1 MRASGRRI
9 SIFDSATG
17 RFWQFAIL
25 TAAGTVAASSQA
37 DAALFYWN
45 RDSGYYGD
53 VEPMPPQQPRP
64 KPKRNTAKKNP
75 AVEKEA
81 GRKPQGPLIISV
93 SIDQQRVSIYDAN
106 GLYAESPVSTGMK
119 GHSTPMGVFSVI
131 QKQKYHQSN
140 IYSGAPMP
148 YMQRI
153 TWSGIAMHAGVL
165 PGYPASHGCIRMP
178 MSFAVKMYNWTRMGA
193 RVFVTPGTISPESFS
208 HPLLVTQ
215 KVAPQQPVADDVLK
229 MDAPL
234 GVKSDKGADKQSGLD
249 LRTSV
254 GHAAAASLRDN
265 THTADASSAM
275 PAASASATM
284 SDASTARDA
293 IAEKI
298 AADKSETS
306 ATETAAADKPA
317 ETNSAADDSSAATDD
332 KTVGE
337 VTGSTDTPK
346 SEVSASDPVKV
357 EAKADEPKAD
367 ATTSGV
373 AEAPKTEPSK
383 TDAANTDPAKSGA
396 VKTDAAKDAA
406 SKDAAKAADADKPA
420 EAATA
425 TDAPDAKKDPAR
437 LPGVA
442 KIDVSKRAG
451 QISVFISR
459 KDSKLYVRQN
469 FAPLFEVPVTIA
481 ASDRPLGTH
490 VFTAETD
497 KTDANLLRWSVVTLP
512 TRSAARIDVEERASH
527 RRKVAAAAPVE
538 AKPQPATNTPAEAL
552 DRISIPADTMA
563 QINEALGTGGSIIVS
578 DLGVNQGET
587 GEGTDFILPL
597 R

>member
-1 MRASGRRI
+1 MRAGGRRI
-9 SIFDSATG
+9 SVFDFANE
-17 RFWQFAIL
+17 RFWQLAIL
-25 TAAGTVAASSQA
+25 TTAGTVAASTQA
-37 DAALFYWN
+37 DAALYYWN
-45 RDSGYYGD
+45 RDSAFYGD
-53 VEPMPPQQPRP
+53 YEPMPQPHRQ

-75 AVEKEA
+75 AIEKEA
-81 GRKPQGPLIISV
+81 GSKPQGPLIISV
-93 SIDQQRVSIYDAN
+93 SIDQQRVSLYDAN

-215 KVAPQQPVADDVLK
+215 KVAPQQPVADDILK

-234 GVKSDKGADKQSGLD
+234 GVKSDKGADKQSSLD
-249 LRTSV
+249 LRSSV
-254 GHAAAASLRDN
+254 GHAAASLRDN

-275 PAASASATM
+275 PAASASVTM
-284 SDASTARDA
+284 SDASSSTARDA

-298 AADKSETS
+298 AADKSETVKP
-306 ATETAAADKPA
+306 ETAAADKPA
-317 ETNSAADDSSAATDD
+317 ETNSAGHDSNATTDD

-337 VTGSTDTPK
+337 TTASTDTPK
-346 SEVSASDPVKV
+346 SEVSASDPVKA

-367 ATTSGV
+367 AAKPGV
-373 AEAPKTEPSK
+373 AEAPKIDAPK
-383 TDAANTDPAKSGA
+383 TDAPKAD
-396 VKTDAAKDAA
+396 A
-406 SKDAAKAADADKPA
+406 SKAADKPA

-425 TDAPDAKKDPAR
+425 ADGPDAKKDPAR
-437 LPGVA
+437 LPGTA
-442 KIDVSKRAG
+442 RIDVPKRAG
-451 QISVFISR
+451 QIAVFISR

-490 VFTAETD
+490 VFTAQAD
-497 KTDANLLRWSVVTLP
+497 KTDTNLLRWSVVTLP
-512 TRSAARIDVEERASH
+512 TRNVARIDVEERTSH
-527 RRKVAAAAPVE
+527 RRKVAAAAVAE
-538 AKPQPATNTPAEAL
+538 AKPQPVTNSPAEAL
-552 DRISIPADTMA
+552 DRISIPADVMA
-563 QINEALGTGGSIIVS
+563 RISEALGTGGSIIVS

>member
-1 MRASGRRI
+1 M
-9 SIFDSATG
+9 
-17 RFWQFAIL
+17 
-25 TAAGTVAASSQA
+25 AASSQA

-53 VEPMPPQQPRP
+53 IEPMPPQQARP
-64 KPKRNTAKKNP
+64 KPKRSTAKKNP
-75 AVEKEA
+75 AIEKEA

-193 RVFVTPGTISPESFS
+193 RVFVTPGTISPENFS

-234 GVKSDKGADKQSGLD
+234 GVKSDKGADKQSSLD

-265 THTADASSAM
+265 THTADASGAM
-275 PAASASATM
+275 SAASASATM
-284 SDASTARDA
+284 SDASSTTRDG

-298 AADKSETS
+298 AADKSEVS
-306 ATETAAADKPA
+306 AAEPAAA
-317 ETNSAADDSSAATDD
+317 DD

-346 SEVSASDPVKV
+346 SEVSASDPVKA

-367 ATTSGV
+367 AAKPGV
-373 AEAPKTEPSK
+373 AEVPKTEPSK
-383 TDAANTDPAKSGA
+383 TDTS
-396 VKTDAAKDAA
+396 KTDAA
-406 SKDAAKAADADKPA
+406 SKDAAKAADAVKPA

-425 TDAPDAKKDPAR
+425 TDANQDAAKDPAR

-442 KIDVSKRAG
+442 KIEIPKRGG

-490 VFTAETD
+490 VFTAEAD

-512 TRSAARIDVEERASH
+512 TRNAARIDVEERASH

-552 DRISIPADTMA
+552 DRISIPADATA
-563 QINEALGTGGSIIVS
+563 RINEALGTGGSIIVS

>member
-1 MRASGRRI
+1 MRAGGRRI
-9 SIFDSATG
+9 SIFDFANE
-17 RFWQFAIL
+17 RFWQLAIL
-25 TAAGTVAASSQA
+25 TTAGTVAASTQA
-37 DAALFYWN
+37 DAALYYWN
-45 RDSGYYGD
+45 RNSAFYGEY
-53 VEPMPPQQPRP
+53 EPMPLPQPHRQ
-64 KPKRNTAKKNP
+64 KPKRSTAKKNP
-75 AVEKEA
+75 AIEKEA
-81 GRKPQGPLIISV
+81 GSKPQGPLIISV
-93 SIDQQRVSIYDAN
+93 SIDQQRVSLYDAN

-215 KVAPQQPVADDVLK
+215 KVAPQQPVADDILK

-234 GVKSDKGADKQSGLD
+234 GVKSDKGADKQSSLD
-249 LRTSV
+249 LRSSV
-254 GHAAAASLRDN
+254 GHAAASLRDN

-275 PAASASATM
+275 PAASASVTM
-284 SDASTARDA
+284 SDATSSTARDA

-298 AADKSETS
+298 AANKSETVKP
-306 ATETAAADKPA
+306 ETAAADKPA
-317 ETNSAADDSSAATDD
+317 ETNSAGHDSNPTTDD
-332 KTVGE
+332 NTVGE
-337 VTGSTDTPK
+337 TTAGTDTPK
-346 SEVSASDPVKV
+346 SEVSASDPVKA

-367 ATTSGV
+367 AAMPGA
-373 AEAPKTEPSK
+373 AEAPKIDAPK
-383 TDAANTDPAKSGA
+383 TDAP
-396 VKTDAAKDAA
+396 
-406 SKDAAKAADADKPA
+406 KAADKPA

-425 TDAPDAKKDPAR
+425 ADAPDAKKDPAR
-437 LPGVA
+437 LPGTA
-442 KIDVSKRAG
+442 RIDVPKRGG
-451 QISVFISR
+451 QIAVFISR

-490 VFTAETD
+490 VFTAQAD
-497 KTDANLLRWSVVTLP
+497 KTDPNLLRWSVVTLP
-512 TRSAARIDVEERASH
+512 TRNVARIDVEERASH
-527 RRKVAAAAPVE
+527 RRKIAAAAVAE
-538 AKPQPATNTPAEAL
+538 AKPQPVTNTPAEAL
-552 DRISIPADTMA
+552 DRISIPADVMA
-563 QINEALGTGGSIIVS
+563 RISEALGTGGSIIVS

>member
-1 MRASGRRI
+1 MRAGGRRI
-9 SIFDSATG
+9 SVFDFANE
-17 RFWQFAIL
+17 RFWQLAIL
-25 TAAGTVAASSQA
+25 TTAGTVAASTQA
-37 DAALFYWN
+37 DAALYYWN
-45 RDSGYYGD
+45 RDSAFYGD
-53 VEPMPPQQPRP
+53 YEPMPQPHRQ

-75 AVEKEA
+75 AIEKEA
-81 GRKPQGPLIISV
+81 GSKPQGPLIISV
-93 SIDQQRVSIYDAN
+93 SIDQQRVSLYDAN

-215 KVAPQQPVADDVLK
+215 KVAPQQPVADDILK

-234 GVKSDKGADKQSGLD
+234 GVKSDKGADKQSSLD
-249 LRTSV
+249 LRSSV
-254 GHAAAASLRDN
+254 GHAAASLRDN

-275 PAASASATM
+275 PAASASVTM
-284 SDASTARDA
+284 SDASSSTARDA

-298 AADKSETS
+298 AADKSETVKP
-306 ATETAAADKPA
+306 ETAAADKPA
-317 ETNSAADDSSAATDD
+317 ETNSAGHDGNPTTDD
-332 KTVGE
+332 NTVGE
-337 VTGSTDTPK
+337 TTASTDTPK
-346 SEVSASDPVKV
+346 SEVSASDPAKA

-367 ATTSGV
+367 AAKPGV
-373 AEAPKTEPSK
+373 AEAPKIDAPK
-383 TDAANTDPAKSGA
+383 TDAPKAD
-396 VKTDAAKDAA
+396 A
-406 SKDAAKAADADKPA
+406 SKAADKPA

-425 TDAPDAKKDPAR
+425 ADGPDAKKDPAR
-437 LPGVA
+437 LPGTA
-442 KIDVSKRAG
+442 RIDVPKRAG
-451 QISVFISR
+451 QIAVFISR

-490 VFTAETD
+490 VFTAQAD
-497 KTDANLLRWSVVTLP
+497 KTDTNLLRWSVVTLP
-512 TRSAARIDVEERASH
+512 TRNVARIDVEERTSH
-527 RRKVAAAAPVE
+527 RRKVAAAAVAE
-538 AKPQPATNTPAEAL
+538 AKPQPVTNSPAEAL
-552 DRISIPADTMA
+552 DRISIPADVMA
-563 QINEALGTGGSIIVS
+563 RISEALGTGGSIIVS

>member
-9 SIFDSATG
+9 SIFDSANG

-45 RDSGYYGD
+45 RDSAYYGD
-53 VEPMPPQQPRP
+53 VEPMPQPVRP
-64 KPKRNTAKKNP
+64 KPKRNLAKKAP
-75 AVEKEA
+75 AIEKEA
-81 GRKPQGPLIISV
+81 GSKPQGPLIISV
-93 SIDQQRVSIYDAN
+93 SIDQQRVRIYDAN

-193 RVFVTPGTISPESFS
+193 RVFVTPGAISPENFS

-215 KVAPQQPVADDVLK
+215 KVAPQQPVADEILK

-234 GVKSDKGADKQSGLD
+234 GVKSDKGADKPQTELD
-249 LRTSV
+249 LRSSV

-265 THTADASSAM
+265 THTADASG
-275 PAASASATM
+275 ASASVTM
-284 SDASTARDA
+284 SDASSAASDP
-293 IAEKI
+293 IADKR
-298 AADKSETS
+298 AADPSQPTKPGI
-306 ATETAAADKPA
+306 AAADQPA
-317 ETNSAADDSSAATDD
+317 ETNSAGNGSVATDD
-332 KTVGE
+332 KSASET
-337 VTGSTDTPK
+337 TGSTDTPK
-346 SEVSASDPVKV
+346 SEVSANDPVKA

-367 ATTSGV
+367 AAKPEV
-373 AEAPKTEPSK
+373 AEAPKVDAPK
-383 TDAANTDPAKSGA
+383 ADAA
-396 VKTDAAKDAA
+396 
-406 SKDAAKAADADKPA
+406 KDAAKAADGVKTIDKPA

-425 TDAPDAKKDPAR
+425 ADAPDANKDLAKDPAR
-437 LPGVA
+437 LPGIA

-451 QISVFISR
+451 QIAVFISR

-481 ASDRPLGTH
+481 AGDRPLGTH
-490 VFTAETD
+490 VFTAEAD
-497 KTDANLLRWSVVTLP
+497 KSDANLLRWSVVTLP
-512 TRSAARIDVEERASH
+512 TRNAARIDVEDRTSH

-538 AKPQPATNTPAEAL
+538 VKPQPATNSPAEAL
-552 DRISIPADTMA
+552 DRISIPADVMA
-563 QINEALGTGGSIIVS
+563 RINEALGTGGSIIVS

>member
-1 MRASGRRI
+1 MRAGGRRI
-9 SIFDSATG
+9 SIFDVANE
-17 RFWQFAIL
+17 RFWQLAIL
-25 TAAGTVAASSQA
+25 TTAGTVAASTQA
-37 DAALFYWN
+37 DAALYYWN
-45 RDSGYYGD
+45 RDSAFYGD
-53 VEPMPPQQPRP
+53 YEPMPLPQPHRQ
-64 KPKRNTAKKNP
+64 KPKRNAAKKNP
-75 AVEKEA
+75 AIEKEA
-81 GRKPQGPLIISV
+81 GSKPQGPLIISV
-93 SIDQQRVSIYDAN
+93 SIDQQRVSLYDAN

-215 KVAPQQPVADDVLK
+215 KVAPQQPIADDILK

-234 GVKSDKGADKQSGLD
+234 GVKSDKGADKPQTGLD

-254 GHAAAASLRDN
+254 GHAAASLRDN

-275 PAASASATM
+275 PAASASVTM
-284 SDASTARDA
+284 SDAPSSTARDA

-298 AADKSETS
+298 AADKSETMK
-306 ATETAAADKPA
+306 AETAAADKPA
-317 ETNSAADDSSAATDD
+317 EANSAVRDSNRTTDD
-332 KTVGE
+332 RTVGE
-337 VTGSTDTPK
+337 TTASTDTPK
-346 SEVSASDPVKV
+346 SEVSASDPVKA
-357 EAKADEPKAD
+357 EAKADEPKVEA
-367 ATTSGV
+367 AKPGV
-373 AEAPKTEPSK
+373 AEAPKTDASK
-383 TDAANTDPAKSGA
+383 TDATK
-396 VKTDAAKDAA
+396 
-406 SKDAAKAADADKPA
+406 ADASKPA

-425 TDAPDAKKDPAR
+425 ADAPDAKKDPAR
-437 LPGVA
+437 LPGTA
-442 KIDVSKRAG
+442 RIDVPKRAG
-451 QISVFISR
+451 QIAVFISR

-490 VFTAETD
+490 VFTAQAD

-512 TRSAARIDVEERASH
+512 TRNAGRIDVEER
-527 RRKVAAAAPVE
+527 
-538 AKPQPATNTPAEAL
+538 
-552 DRISIPADTMA
+552 
-563 QINEALGTGGSIIVS
+563 
-578 DLGVNQGET
+578 
-587 GEGTDFILPL
+587 
-597 R
+597 

>member
-9 SIFDSATG
+9 SIFDSANA
-17 RFWQFAIL
+17 RFWQFAVL

-53 VEPMPPQQPRP
+53 VEPMPPQPRP
-64 KPKRNTAKKNP
+64 KPKRNTVKKNP
-75 AVEKEA
+75 AIEKEA

-208 HPLLVTQ
+208 HPLLATQ
-215 KVAPQQPVADDVLK
+215 KVAPQQPVADEVLK

-234 GVKSDKGADKQSGLD
+234 GVKSDKGADKQSSLD
-249 LRTSV
+249 LRSSV

-265 THTADASSAM
+265 THTADARSAM

-284 SDASTARDA
+284 SDASSSTARDA

-298 AADKSETS
+298 AADKSETT
-306 ATETAAADKPA
+306 ATKTAAADKPA

-346 SEVSASDPVKV
+346 SEVSASDPVKA

-367 ATTSGV
+367 AAKPGV
-373 AEAPKTEPSK
+373 AEAPKA
-383 TDAANTDPAKSGA
+383 DAS
-396 VKTDAAKDAA
+396 KTDAAKDAA
-406 SKDAAKAADADKPA
+406 NAANAVNTADKPA

-425 TDAPDAKKDPAR
+425 ADTPDAKQDAAKDPAR

-442 KIDVSKRAG
+442 KIDAPKRAG
-451 QISVFISR
+451 QIAVFISR

-490 VFTAETD
+490 VFTAEAD

-512 TRSAARIDVEERASH
+512 TRNAARIDVEERAAH
-527 RRKVAAAAPVE
+527 RRKLAAAAPAE
-538 AKPQPATNTPAEAL
+538 AKPQPATDTPAEAL
-552 DRISIPADTMA
+552 DRILIPADAMA
-563 QINEALGTGGSIIVS
+563 RINEALGTGGSIIVS

>member
-1 MRASGRRI
+1 MRAGGRRI
-9 SIFDSATG
+9 SIFDFANE
-17 RFWQFAIL
+17 RFWQLAIL
-25 TAAGTVAASSQA
+25 TTAGTVAASTQA
-37 DAALFYWN
+37 DAALYYWN
-45 RDSGYYGD
+45 RDSAFYGEY
-53 VEPMPPQQPRP
+53 EPMPLPQPHRQ
-64 KPKRNTAKKNP
+64 KPKRSTAKKNP
-75 AVEKEA
+75 AIEKEA
-81 GRKPQGPLIISV
+81 GSKPQGPLIISV
-93 SIDQQRVSIYDAN
+93 SIDQQRVSLYDAN

-215 KVAPQQPVADDVLK
+215 KVAPQQPVADDILK

-234 GVKSDKGADKQSGLD
+234 GVKSDKGADKQSSLD
-249 LRTSV
+249 LRSSV
-254 GHAAAASLRDN
+254 GHAAASLRDN

-275 PAASASATM
+275 PAASASVTM
-284 SDASTARDA
+284 SDATSSTARDA

-298 AADKSETS
+298 AANKSETVKP
-306 ATETAAADKPA
+306 ETAAADKPA
-317 ETNSAADDSSAATDD
+317 ETNSAGHDSNPTTDD
-332 KTVGE
+332 NTVGE
-337 VTGSTDTPK
+337 TTAGTDTPK
-346 SEVSASDPVKV
+346 SEVSASDPVKA

-367 ATTSGV
+367 AAMPGA
-373 AEAPKTEPSK
+373 AEAPKIDAPK
-383 TDAANTDPAKSGA
+383 TDAP
-396 VKTDAAKDAA
+396 
-406 SKDAAKAADADKPA
+406 KAADKPA

-425 TDAPDAKKDPAR
+425 ADAPDAKKDPAR
-437 LPGVA
+437 LPGTA
-442 KIDVSKRAG
+442 RIDVPKRGG
-451 QISVFISR
+451 QIAVFISR

-490 VFTAETD
+490 VFTAQAD
-497 KTDANLLRWSVVTLP
+497 KTDPNLLRWSVVTLP
-512 TRSAARIDVEERASH
+512 TRNVARIDVEERASH
-527 RRKVAAAAPVE
+527 RRKIAAAAVAE
-538 AKPQPATNTPAEAL
+538 AKPQPVTNTPAEAL
-552 DRISIPADTMA
+552 DRISIPADVMA
-563 QINEALGTGGSIIVS
+563 RISEALGTGGSIIVS

>member
-1 MRASGRRI
+1 MRAGGRRI
-9 SIFDSATG
+9 SVFDFANE
-17 RFWQFAIL
+17 RFWQLAIL
-25 TAAGTVAASSQA
+25 TTAGTVAASTQA
-37 DAALFYWN
+37 DAALYYWN
-45 RDSGYYGD
+45 RDSAFYGD
-53 VEPMPPQQPRP
+53 YEPMPQPHRQ

-75 AVEKEA
+75 AIEKEA
-81 GRKPQGPLIISV
+81 GSKPQGPLIISV
-93 SIDQQRVSIYDAN
+93 SIDQQRVSLYDAN

-215 KVAPQQPVADDVLK
+215 KVAPQQPVADDILK

-234 GVKSDKGADKQSGLD
+234 GVKSDKGADKQSSLD
-249 LRTSV
+249 LRSSV
-254 GHAAAASLRDN
+254 GHAAASLRDN

-275 PAASASATM
+275 PAASASVTM
-284 SDASTARDA
+284 SDASSSTARDA

-298 AADKSETS
+298 AADKSETVKP
-306 ATETAAADKPA
+306 ETAAADKPA
-317 ETNSAADDSSAATDD
+317 ETNSAGHDGNPTTDD
-332 KTVGE
+332 NTVGE
-337 VTGSTDTPK
+337 TTASTDTPK
-346 SEVSASDPVKV
+346 SEVSASDPAKA
-357 EAKADEPKAD
+357 EAKADEPKVD
-367 ATTSGV
+367 AAKPGV
-373 AEAPKTEPSK
+373 AEAPKIDAPK
-383 TDAANTDPAKSGA
+383 TDAPKAD
-396 VKTDAAKDAA
+396 A
-406 SKDAAKAADADKPA
+406 SKAADKPA

-425 TDAPDAKKDPAR
+425 ADGPDAKKDPAR
-437 LPGVA
+437 LPGTA
-442 KIDVSKRAG
+442 RIDVPKRAG
-451 QISVFISR
+451 QIAVFISR

-490 VFTAETD
+490 VFTAQAD
-497 KTDANLLRWSVVTLP
+497 KTDTNLLRWSVVTLP
-512 TRSAARIDVEERASH
+512 TRNVARIDVEERTLH
-527 RRKVAAAAPVE
+527 RRKVAAAAVAE
-538 AKPQPATNTPAEAL
+538 AKPQPVTNSPAEAL
-552 DRISIPADTMA
+552 DRISIPADVMA
-563 QINEALGTGGSIIVS
+563 RISEALGTGGSIIVS

>member
-1 MRASGRRI
+1 MRAGGRRI
-9 SIFDSATG
+9 SVFDFANE
-17 RFWQFAIL
+17 RFWQLAIL
-25 TAAGTVAASSQA
+25 TTAGTVAASTQV
-37 DAALFYWN
+37 DAALYYWN
-45 RDSGYYGD
+45 RDSAFYGD
-53 VEPMPPQQPRP
+53 YEPMPQPHRQ

-75 AVEKEA
+75 AIEKEA
-81 GRKPQGPLIISV
+81 GSKPQGPLIISV
-93 SIDQQRVSIYDAN
+93 SIDQQRVSLYDAN

-215 KVAPQQPVADDVLK
+215 KVAPQQPVADDILK

-234 GVKSDKGADKQSGLD
+234 GVKSDKGADKQSSLD
-249 LRTSV
+249 LRSSV
-254 GHAAAASLRDN
+254 GHAAASLRDN

-275 PAASASATM
+275 PAASASVTM
-284 SDASTARDA
+284 SDASSSTARDA

-298 AADKSETS
+298 AADKSETVKPE
-306 ATETAAADKPA
+306 AAAADKPA
-317 ETNSAADDSSAATDD
+317 ETNSAGHDSNPTTDD
-332 KTVGE
+332 NTVGE
-337 VTGSTDTPK
+337 TTASTDTPK
-346 SEVSASDPVKV
+346 SEVSASDPAKA

-367 ATTSGV
+367 AAKPGV
-373 AEAPKTEPSK
+373 AEAPKIDAPK
-383 TDAANTDPAKSGA
+383 TDAPKAD
-396 VKTDAAKDAA
+396 A
-406 SKDAAKAADADKPA
+406 SKAADKPA

-425 TDAPDAKKDPAR
+425 ADAPDAKKDPAR
-437 LPGVA
+437 LPGTA
-442 KIDVSKRAG
+442 RIDVPKRAG
-451 QISVFISR
+451 QIAVFISR

-490 VFTAETD
+490 VFTAQAD
-497 KTDANLLRWSVVTLP
+497 KTDTNLLRWSVVTLP
-512 TRSAARIDVEERASH
+512 TRNVARIDVEERTSH
-527 RRKVAAAAPVE
+527 RRKVAAAAVAE
-538 AKPQPATNTPAEAL
+538 AKPQPVTNSPAEAL
-552 DRISIPADTMA
+552 DRISIPADVMA
-563 QINEALGTGGSIIVS
+563 RISEALGTGGSIIVS

>member
-1 MRASGRRI
+1 MRAIGRRI
-9 SIFDSATG
+9 SIFDSANG

-45 RDSGYYGD
+45 RDSAYYGD

-64 KPKRNTAKKNP
+64 KPKRSTAKKNP
-75 AVEKEA
+75 AIEKEA

-178 MSFAVKMYNWTRMGA
+178 TSFAVKMYNWTRMGA
-193 RVFVTPGTISPESFS
+193 RVFVTPGTISPENFS

-215 KVAPQQPVADDVLK
+215 KVTPQQPVADDVLK

-234 GVKSDKGADKQSGLD
+234 GVKSDKGADKQSSLD

-265 THTADASSAM
+265 THTADASGAM

-284 SDASTARDA
+284 SDASSSARDA

-298 AADKSETS
+298 AADKSEAS
-306 ATETAAADKPA
+306 ATEPAAADKPA
-317 ETNSAADDSSAATDD
+317 DTNSAAGDSSVVTDD

-346 SEVSASDPVKV
+346 SEVSASDPVKA

-367 ATTSGV
+367 A
-373 AEAPKTEPSK
+373 AKT
-383 TDAANTDPAKSGA
+383 
-396 VKTDAAKDAA
+396 DAA
-406 SKDAAKAADADKPA
+406 SKDATKAADAVKPA

-425 TDAPDAKKDPAR
+425 ADANQDAAKDPAR

-442 KIDVSKRAG
+442 KIDIPKRAG
-451 QISVFISR
+451 QIAVFISR

-527 RRKVAAAAPVE
+527 RRKIAAAAPVE

-552 DRISIPADTMA
+552 DRISIPADAMA
-563 QINEALGTGGSIIVS
+563 RINEALGTGGSIIVS

>member
-1 MRASGRRI
+1 MRAGGRRI
-9 SIFDSATG
+9 SVFDFANE
-17 RFWQFAIL
+17 RFWQLAIL
-25 TAAGTVAASSQA
+25 TTAGTVAASTQA
-37 DAALFYWN
+37 DAALYYWN
-45 RDSGYYGD
+45 RDSAFYGD
-53 VEPMPPQQPRP
+53 YEPMPQPHRQ

-75 AVEKEA
+75 AIEKEA
-81 GRKPQGPLIISV
+81 SSKPQGPLIISV
-93 SIDQQRVSIYDAN
+93 SIDQQRVSLYDAN

-119 GHSTPMGVFSVI
+119 GHSTPLGVFSVI

-215 KVAPQQPVADDVLK
+215 KVAPQQPVADDILK

-234 GVKSDKGADKQSGLD
+234 GVKSDKGADKQSSLD
-249 LRTSV
+249 LRSSV
-254 GHAAAASLRDN
+254 GHAAASLRDN

-275 PAASASATM
+275 PAASASVTM
-284 SDASTARDA
+284 SDASSSTARDA

-298 AADKSETS
+298 AADKSETVKP
-306 ATETAAADKPA
+306 ETAAADKPA
-317 ETNSAADDSSAATDD
+317 ETNSAGHDSNATTDD

-337 VTGSTDTPK
+337 TTASTDTPK
-346 SEVSASDPVKV
+346 SEVSASDPAKA

-367 ATTSGV
+367 AAKPGV
-373 AEAPKTEPSK
+373 AEAPKIDAPK
-383 TDAANTDPAKSGA
+383 TDAPKAD
-396 VKTDAAKDAA
+396 A
-406 SKDAAKAADADKPA
+406 SKAADKPA

-425 TDAPDAKKDPAR
+425 ADAPDAKKDPAR
-437 LPGVA
+437 LPGTA
-442 KIDVSKRAG
+442 RIDVPKRAG
-451 QISVFISR
+451 QIAVFISR

-490 VFTAETD
+490 VFTAQAD
-497 KTDANLLRWSVVTLP
+497 KTDTNLLRWSVVTLP
-512 TRSAARIDVEERASH
+512 TRNVARIDVEERTSH
-527 RRKVAAAAPVE
+527 RRKVAAAAVAE
-538 AKPQPATNTPAEAL
+538 AKPQPVTNSPAEAL
-552 DRISIPADTMA
+552 DRISIPADVMA
-563 QINEALGTGGSIIVS
+563 RISEALGTGGSIIVS

>member
-1 MRASGRRI
+1 MRAGGRRI
-9 SIFDSATG
+9 SIFDSANG

-25 TAAGTVAASSQA
+25 TAAGTVAASTHA
-37 DAALFYWN
+37 DAALYYWN
-45 RDSGYYGD
+45 RDSAFYGE
-53 VEPMPPQQPRP
+53 VEPMPAPHRQ
-64 KPKRNTAKKNP
+64 KPKRSTAKKTP
-75 AVEKEA
+75 ATQKET
-81 GRKPQGPLIISV
+81 GSKPQGPLIISV
-93 SIDQQRVSIYDAN
+93 SIDQQRVSVYDSN

-193 RVFVTPGTISPESFS
+193 RVFVTPGTISPENFS

-215 KVAPQQPVADDVLK
+215 RVAPQQPVADDILK

-249 LRTSV
+249 LRSSV
-254 GHAAAASLRDN
+254 GHTASLRDN
-265 THTADASSAM
+265 THTADASGAM

-284 SDASTARDA
+284 SDASSARDA

-298 AADKSETS
+298 AADPSQPTKP
-306 ATETAAADKPA
+306 ETAADRPA
-317 ETNSAADDSSAATDD
+317 ETNSVAADD

-337 VTGSTDTPK
+337 TTGSTDTAK
-346 SEVSASDPVKV
+346 SEVSANDAAKAAAKADESKANEPKPDAAKPAVA
-357 EAKADEPKAD
+357 EAPKADEPKVDASKAD
-367 ATTSGV
+367 PSKT
-373 AEAPKTEPSK
+373 EAPK
-383 TDAANTDPAKSGA
+383 
-396 VKTDAAKDAA
+396 
-406 SKDAAKAADADKPA
+406 ADPA

-425 TDAPDAKKDPAR
+425 ADSLDAKKDPAR
-437 LPGVA
+437 LPGLA

-451 QISVFISR
+451 QIAVFISR

-469 FAPLFEVPVTIA
+469 FAPLFDVPVTIA

-490 VFTAETD
+490 VFTAEAD
-497 KTDANLLRWSVVTLP
+497 KSDANLLRWSVVTLP
-512 TRSAARIDVEERASH
+512 SRNAARIDVEERAAH

-538 AKPQPATNTPAEAL
+538 AKPQPVTDSPAEAL
-552 DRISIPADTMA
+552 DRISIPSDVMA
-563 QINEALGTGGSIIVS
+563 RINEALGSGGSIIVS

>member
-1 MRASGRRI
+1 MRAGGRRI
-9 SIFDSATG
+9 SIFDLANE
-17 RFWQFAIL
+17 RFWQLAIL
-25 TAAGTVAASSQA
+25 TTAGTVAASTQA
-37 DAALFYWN
+37 DAALYYWN
-45 RDSGYYGD
+45 RDSAFYGD
-53 VEPMPPQQPRP
+53 YEPLPQPHRQ
-64 KPKRNTAKKNP
+64 KPKRNAAKKNP
-75 AVEKEA
+75 ALEKEA
-81 GRKPQGPLIISV
+81 GSKPQGPLIISV
-93 SIDQQRVSIYDAN
+93 SIDQQRVSLYDAN

-215 KVAPQQPVADDVLK
+215 KVAPQQPVADDILK

-234 GVKSDKGADKQSGLD
+234 GVKSDKGADKPQTGLD

-254 GHAAAASLRDN
+254 GHAAASLRDN

-275 PAASASATM
+275 PAASASVTM
-284 SDASTARDA
+284 SDASSSTARDA

-298 AADKSETS
+298 AADKSETVK
-306 ATETAAADKPA
+306 AETAAADKPA
-317 ETNSAADDSSAATDD
+317 EANSAVRDSNRTTDD
-332 KTVGE
+332 RTVGE
-337 VTGSTDTPK
+337 TTASTDTPK
-346 SEVSASDPVKV
+346 TEVSASDPVKA
-357 EAKADEPKAD
+357 EAKADEPK
-367 ATTSGV
+367 
-373 AEAPKTEPSK
+373 E
-383 TDAANTDPAKSGA
+383 DAA
-396 VKTDAAKDAA
+396 
-406 SKDAAKAADADKPA
+406 KPA

-425 TDAPDAKKDPAR
+425 ADAPDAKKDPAR
-437 LPGVA
+437 LPGTA
-442 KIDVSKRAG
+442 RIDVPKRAG
-451 QISVFISR
+451 QIAVFISR

-490 VFTAETD
+490 VFTAQVD
-497 KTDANLLRWSVVTLP
+497 KTDSNLLRWSVVTLP
-512 TRSAARIDVEERASH
+512 TRNTARIDVEERASH
-527 RRKVAAAAPVE
+527 RRKVAAAAVAE
-538 AKPQPATNTPAEAL
+538 AKPQPVTNSPAEAL
-552 DRISIPADTMA
+552 DRISIPADVMA
-563 QINEALGTGGSIIVS
+563 RISEALGTGGSIIVS

>member
-1 MRASGRRI
+1 MRAIGRRI
-9 SIFDSATG
+9 SIFDSANG

-45 RDSGYYGD
+45 RDSAYYGD

-64 KPKRNTAKKNP
+64 KPKRSTAKKNP
-75 AVEKEA
+75 AIEKEA

-178 MSFAVKMYNWTRMGA
+178 TSFAVKMYNWTRMGA
-193 RVFVTPGTISPESFS
+193 RVFVTPGTISPENFS

-215 KVAPQQPVADDVLK
+215 KVTPQQPVADDVLK

-234 GVKSDKGADKQSGLD
+234 GVKSDKGADKQSSLD

-265 THTADASSAM
+265 THTADASGAM
-275 PAASASATM
+275 PAGSASATM
-284 SDASTARDA
+284 SDASSSARDA

-298 AADKSETS
+298 AADKSEAS
-306 ATETAAADKPA
+306 ATEPAAADKPA
-317 ETNSAADDSSAATDD
+317 DTNSAAGDSSVVTDD

-346 SEVSASDPVKV
+346 SEVSASDPVKA

-367 ATTSGV
+367 A
-373 AEAPKTEPSK
+373 AKT
-383 TDAANTDPAKSGA
+383 
-396 VKTDAAKDAA
+396 DAA
-406 SKDAAKAADADKPA
+406 SKDATKAADAVKPA

-425 TDAPDAKKDPAR
+425 ADANQDAAKDPAR

-442 KIDVSKRAG
+442 KIDIPKRAG
-451 QISVFISR
+451 QIAVFISR

-527 RRKVAAAAPVE
+527 RRKIAAAAPVE

-552 DRISIPADTMA
+552 DRISIPADAMA
-563 QINEALGTGGSIIVS
+563 RINEALGTGGSIIVS

>member
-1 MRASGRRI
+1 MRAGGRRI
-9 SIFDSATG
+9 SIFDLANE
-17 RFWQFAIL
+17 RFWQLAIL
-25 TAAGTVAASSQA
+25 TTAGTVAASTQA
-37 DAALFYWN
+37 DAALYYWN
-45 RDSGYYGD
+45 RDSAFYGD
-53 VEPMPPQQPRP
+53 YEPLPQPHRQ
-64 KPKRNTAKKNP
+64 KPKRNAAKKNP
-75 AVEKEA
+75 ALEKEA
-81 GRKPQGPLIISV
+81 GSKPQGPLIISV
-93 SIDQQRVSIYDAN
+93 SIDQQRVSLYDAN

-215 KVAPQQPVADDVLK
+215 KVAPQQPVADDILK

-234 GVKSDKGADKQSGLD
+234 GVKSDKGADKPQTGLD

-254 GHAAAASLRDN
+254 GHAAASLRDN

-275 PAASASATM
+275 PAASASVTM
-284 SDASTARDA
+284 SDASSSTARDA

-298 AADKSETS
+298 AADKSETVK
-306 ATETAAADKPA
+306 AETAAADKPA
-317 ETNSAADDSSAATDD
+317 EANSAVRDSNRTTDD
-332 KTVGE
+332 RTVGE
-337 VTGSTDTPK
+337 TTASTDTPK
-346 SEVSASDPVKV
+346 TEVSASDPVKA
-357 EAKADEPKAD
+357 EAKADEPK
-367 ATTSGV
+367 
-373 AEAPKTEPSK
+373 E
-383 TDAANTDPAKSGA
+383 DAA
-396 VKTDAAKDAA
+396 
-406 SKDAAKAADADKPA
+406 KPA

-425 TDAPDAKKDPAR
+425 ADAPDAKKDPAR
-437 LPGVA
+437 LPGTA
-442 KIDVSKRAG
+442 RIDVPKRAG
-451 QISVFISR
+451 QIAVFISR

-490 VFTAETD
+490 VFTAQVD

-512 TRSAARIDVEERASH
+512 TRNTARIDVEERASH
-527 RRKVAAAAPVE
+527 RRKVAAAAVAE
-538 AKPQPATNTPAEAL
+538 AKPQPVTNSPAEAL
-552 DRISIPADTMA
+552 DRISIPADVMA
-563 QINEALGTGGSIIVS
+563 RISEALGTGGSIIVS

>member
-1 MRASGRRI
+1 MRASGRQI
-9 SIFDSATG
+9 SIFDSAN
-17 RFWQFAIL
+17 RRVWQFAIL

-53 VEPMPPQQPRP
+53 IEPMPPQQARP
-64 KPKRNTAKKNP
+64 KPKRSTAKKNP
-75 AVEKEA
+75 AIEKEA

-193 RVFVTPGTISPESFS
+193 RVFVTPGTISPENFS

-234 GVKSDKGADKQSGLD
+234 GVKSDKGADKQSSLD

-265 THTADASSAM
+265 THTADASGAM
-275 PAASASATM
+275 PAASATATM
-284 SDASTARDA
+284 SDASSTARDA

-298 AADKSETS
+298 AADKSEVS
-306 ATETAAADKPA
+306 AAEPAAA
-317 ETNSAADDSSAATDD
+317 DD

-346 SEVSASDPVKV
+346 SEVSASDPVKA

-367 ATTSGV
+367 AAKPGV

-383 TDAANTDPAKSGA
+383 TDTS
-396 VKTDAAKDAA
+396 KTDAA
-406 SKDAAKAADADKPA
+406 SKDAAKAADAVKPA

-425 TDAPDAKKDPAR
+425 TDASQDAAKDPAR

-442 KIDVSKRAG
+442 KIEIPKRGG

-490 VFTAETD
+490 VFTAEAD
-497 KTDANLLRWSVVTLP
+497 KTDANLLHWSVVTLP
-512 TRSAARIDVEERASH
+512 TRNAARIDVEERASH

-552 DRISIPADTMA
+552 DRISIPADATA
-563 QINEALGTGGSIIVS
+563 RINEALGTGGSIIVS

>member
-1 MRASGRRI
+1 MRAIGRRI
-9 SIFDSATG
+9 SIFDSANG

-45 RDSGYYGD
+45 RDSAYYGD

-64 KPKRNTAKKNP
+64 KPKRSTAKKNP
-75 AVEKEA
+75 AIEKEA

-178 MSFAVKMYNWTRMGA
+178 TSFAVKMYNWTRMGA
-193 RVFVTPGTISPESFS
+193 RVFVTPGTISPENFS

-215 KVAPQQPVADDVLK
+215 KVTPQQPVADDVLK

-234 GVKSDKGADKQSGLD
+234 GVKSDKGADKQSSLD

-265 THTADASSAM
+265 THTADASGAM

-284 SDASTARDA
+284 SDASSSACDA

-298 AADKSETS
+298 AADKSEVS
-306 ATETAAADKPA
+306 ATEPAAADKPA
-317 ETNSAADDSSAATDD
+317 DTNSAAGDSSVVTDD

-346 SEVSASDPVKV
+346 SEVSASDPVKA

-367 ATTSGV
+367 A
-373 AEAPKTEPSK
+373 AKT
-383 TDAANTDPAKSGA
+383 
-396 VKTDAAKDAA
+396 DAA
-406 SKDAAKAADADKPA
+406 SKDATKAADAVKPA

-425 TDAPDAKKDPAR
+425 ADANQDAAKDPAR

-442 KIDVSKRAG
+442 KIDIPKRAG
-451 QISVFISR
+451 QIAVFISR

-527 RRKVAAAAPVE
+527 RRKIAAAAPVE

-552 DRISIPADTMA
+552 DRISIPADAMA
-563 QINEALGTGGSIIVS
+563 RINEALGTGGSIIVS

>member
-9 SIFDSATG
+9 SIFDSANG

-25 TAAGTVAASSQA
+25 TAAGTLAASSQA

-45 RDSGYYGD
+45 RDSAYYGGD
-53 VEPMPPQQPRP
+53 YEPLPQPHRQ
-64 KPKRNTAKKNP
+64 KLKGNAAKKKP
-75 AVEKEA
+75 AIEKEA
-81 GRKPQGPLIISV
+81 GSKPQGPLIISV
-93 SIDQQRVSIYDAN
+93 SIDQQRVSVYDAN

-193 RVFVTPGTISPESFS
+193 RVFVTPGTISPENFW

-215 KVAPQQPVADDVLK
+215 KVAPPQPVADDVLK

-234 GVKSDKGADKQSGLD
+234 GVKTDKGADKPQTGLD
-249 LRTSV
+249 LRSSV
-254 GHAAAASLRDN
+254 GHAASLRDN
-265 THTADASSAM
+265 THTADASGAM

-284 SDASTARDA
+284 SDASTAAARDA
-293 IAEKI
+293 IAEKL
-298 AADKSETS
+298 AADRPELTKPET
-306 ATETAAADKPA
+306 TAADTA
-317 ETNSAADDSSAATDD
+317 ETNSAAGNGSLATDD

-337 VTGSTDTPK
+337 STGSTDTPK
-346 SEVSASDPVKV
+346 AEVSANDPVKA

-367 ATTSGV
+367 AATPGV
-373 AEAPKTEPSK
+373 A
-383 TDAANTDPAKSGA
+383 
-396 VKTDAAKDAA
+396 DAAKTDQSKGDAPKADALKADAA
-406 SKDAAKAADADKPA
+406 SKDTAKATDAVKTADKPA

-425 TDAPDAKKDPAR
+425 DAPDATKDVAKDPAR

-442 KIDVSKRAG
+442 RIDAPKRAG
-451 QISVFISR
+451 QIAVFISR

-469 FAPLFEVPVTIA
+469 FTPLFEVPVTIA
-481 ASDRPLGTH
+481 ESDRPLGTH
-490 VFTAETD
+490 VFTAEAD
-497 KTDANLLRWSVVTLP
+497 KTDTNLLRWSVVTLP
-512 TRSAARIDVEERASH
+512 TRNAARIDVEERASH
-527 RRKVAAAAPVE
+527 RRKVAAASPVE
-538 AKPQPATNTPAEAL
+538 AKPQPAINTPAEAL
-552 DRISIPADTMA
+552 DRISIPADAMA
-563 QINEALGTGGSIIVS
+563 RVNEALSTGGSIIVS

>member
-1 MRASGRRI
+1 MRAGGRRI
-9 SIFDSATG
+9 SIFDLANE
-17 RFWQFAIL
+17 RFWQLAIL
-25 TAAGTVAASSQA
+25 TTAGTVAASTQA
-37 DAALFYWN
+37 DAALYYWN
-45 RDSGYYGD
+45 RDSAFYGD
-53 VEPMPPQQPRP
+53 YEPMPLPQPHRQ
-64 KPKRNTAKKNP
+64 KPKRNAAKKNP
-75 AVEKEA
+75 AIEKEA
-81 GRKPQGPLIISV
+81 GSKPQGPLIISV
-93 SIDQQRVSIYDAN
+93 SIDQQRVSLYDAN

-215 KVAPQQPVADDVLK
+215 KVAPQQPVADDILK

-234 GVKSDKGADKQSGLD
+234 GVKSDKGADKPQTGLD

-254 GHAAAASLRDN
+254 GHAAASLRDN

-275 PAASASATM
+275 PAASASVTM
-284 SDASTARDA
+284 SDASSSTARDA

-298 AADKSETS
+298 AADKSETVK
-306 ATETAAADKPA
+306 AETAAADKPA
-317 ETNSAADDSSAATDD
+317 EANSAVRDSNRTTDD
-332 KTVGE
+332 RTVGE
-337 VTGSTDTPK
+337 TTASTDTPK
-346 SEVSASDPVKV
+346 TEVSASDPVKA
-357 EAKADEPKAD
+357 EAKADEPK
-367 ATTSGV
+367 
-373 AEAPKTEPSK
+373 E
-383 TDAANTDPAKSGA
+383 DAA
-396 VKTDAAKDAA
+396 
-406 SKDAAKAADADKPA
+406 KPA

-425 TDAPDAKKDPAR
+425 ADAPDAKKDPAR
-437 LPGVA
+437 LPGTA
-442 KIDVSKRAG
+442 RIDVPKRAG
-451 QISVFISR
+451 QIAVFISR

-481 ASDRPLGTH
+481 ASNRPLGTH
-490 VFTAETD
+490 VFTAQVD

-512 TRSAARIDVEERASH
+512 TRNTARIDVEERASH
-527 RRKVAAAAPVE
+527 RRKVAAAAVAE
-538 AKPQPATNTPAEAL
+538 AKPQPVTNSPAEAL
-552 DRISIPADTMA
+552 DRISIPADVMA
-563 QINEALGTGGSIIVS
+563 RISEALGTGGSIIVS

>member
-9 SIFDSATG
+9 SIFDSANG

-45 RDSGYYGD
+45 RDSAYYGE
-53 VEPMPPQQPRP
+53 VEPMLPQQPRP
-64 KPKRNTAKKNP
+64 KPKRNTAKKSP
-75 AVEKEA
+75 AIEKEA

-193 RVFVTPGTISPESFS
+193 RVFVTPGTISPENFS

-215 KVAPQQPVADDVLK
+215 KVAPQQPVAEDILK

-234 GVKSDKGADKQSGLD
+234 GVKSDKGADKPQTDLD
-249 LRTSV
+249 LRSSV
-254 GHAAAASLRDN
+254 GHAAASLRDN

-284 SDASTARDA
+284 SDASSSARDA
-293 IAEKI
+293 IAQKI
-298 AADKSETS
+298 AADKSEAS

-317 ETNSAADDSSAATDD
+317 EANSAAGDD

-337 VTGSTDTPK
+337 VTGSTDTAK
-346 SEVSASDPVKV
+346 SEVSARDPVKA

-367 ATTSGV
+367 AAKPGV
-373 AEAPKTEPSK
+373 ADAPGTDTSK
-383 TDAANTDPAKSGA
+383 S
-396 VKTDAAKDAA
+396 DAAKTTDT
-406 SKDAAKAADADKPA
+406 AKAAARPS

-425 TDAPDAKKDPAR
+425 ADTADVNKDVAKDPAR

-442 KIDVSKRAG
+442 RIDVSKRAG
-451 QISVFISR
+451 QIAVFISR
-459 KDSKLYVRQN
+459 KDSRLYVRQN

-490 VFTAETD
+490 VFTAEAD

-512 TRSAARIDVEERASH
+512 IRSAARIDVEERASH

-538 AKPQPATNTPAEAL
+538 AKPQPATDTPAEAL
-552 DRISIPADTMA
+552 DRISIPADVMA
-563 QINEALGTGGSIIVS
+563 RINEALGTGGSIIVS

>member
-1 MRASGRRI
+1 MRASGHRI
-9 SIFDSATG
+9 SIFDSANG

-25 TAAGTVAASSQA
+25 TAAGTIAASSQA

-45 RDSGYYGD
+45 RDSAYYGD
-53 VEPMPPQQPRP
+53 VEPMPQPVRP
-64 KPKRNTAKKNP
+64 KPKRNPAKKTP
-75 AVEKEA
+75 AIEKEA
-81 GRKPQGPLIISV
+81 GSKPQGPLIISV
-93 SIDQQRVSIYDAN
+93 SIDHQRVSVYDAN

-193 RVFVTPGTISPESFS
+193 RVFVTPGTISPENFS

-215 KVAPQQPVADDVLK
+215 KVAPQQPVADEILK

-234 GVKSDKGADKQSGLD
+234 GVKSDKGADKPQTGLD
-249 LRTSV
+249 LRSSV

-265 THTADASSAM
+265 THTADASGAM
-275 PAASASATM
+275 PAASASVTM
-284 SDASTARDA
+284 SDASAAASDP
-293 IAEKI
+293 IAEKL
-298 AADKSETS
+298 AADPSQPTKP
-306 ATETAAADKPA
+306 ATATADKPA
-317 ETNSAADDSSAATDD
+317 ETNSAGNGSVAADD

-337 VTGSTDTPK
+337 TTGSTDTPK
-346 SEVSASDPVKV
+346 TEVSANDPAKA
-357 EAKADEPKAD
+357 EAKADEPK
-367 ATTSGV
+367 
-373 AEAPKTEPSK
+373 P
-383 TDAANTDPAKSGA
+383 
-396 VKTDAAKDAA
+396 DAAKPDVAAAPNSEA
-406 SKDAAKAADADKPA
+406 SKAGATKSADKPA

-425 TDAPDAKKDPAR
+425 ADAPDANKDIAKDPAKDPAR
-437 LPGVA
+437 LPGIA

-451 QISVFISR
+451 QIAVFISR

-490 VFTAETD
+490 VFTAEAD
-497 KTDANLLRWSVVTLP
+497 KSDANLLRWSVVTLP
-512 TRSAARIDVEERASH
+512 ARNAARIDVEERASH

-538 AKPQPATNTPAEAL
+538 AKPQPATNSPAEAL
-552 DRISIPADTMA
+552 DRISIPSDVMA
-563 QINEALGTGGSIIVS
+563 RINEALGTGGSIIVS

>member
-9 SIFDSATG
+9 SIFDSANG

-53 VEPMPPQQPRP
+53 VEPMPPQQIRP
-64 KPKRNTAKKNP
+64 KPKRSTAKKKP
-75 AVEKEA
+75 AIEKEA

-208 HPLLVTQ
+208 HPLLATQ
-215 KVAPQQPVADDVLK
+215 KVIPQQPVADEVLK

-234 GVKSDKGADKQSGLD
+234 GVKSDKGADKQSSLD
-249 LRTSV
+249 LRSSV
-254 GHAAAASLRDN
+254 GHAPASLRDN

-275 PAASASATM
+275 SATM
-284 SDASTARDA
+284 SDASSSTARDA

-298 AADKSETS
+298 AADKSETT

-317 ETNSAADDSSAATDD
+317 EANSAAGDSSIGTDD

-337 VTGSTDTPK
+337 TTGSTDTPK
-346 SEVSASDPVKV
+346 SGVSASDPVKA
-357 EAKADEPKAD
+357 EAKVDEPKPD
-367 ATTSGV
+367 AAKPGV
-373 AEAPKTEPSK
+373 AEAPKA
-383 TDAANTDPAKSGA
+383 DAS
-396 VKTDAAKDAA
+396 KTDAAKDAA
-406 SKDAAKAADADKPA
+406 NAANVIKTADKPA
-420 EAATA
+420 EAADTS
-425 TDAPDAKKDPAR
+425 DAKQDAAKDPAR

-442 KIDVSKRAG
+442 RIDAPKHAG
-451 QISVFISR
+451 QIAVFISR

-490 VFTAETD
+490 VFTAEAD

-512 TRSAARIDVEERASH
+512 TRNAARIDVEERAAH
-527 RRKVAAAAPVE
+527 RRKLAAAAPTEV
-538 AKPQPATNTPAEAL
+538 KPQPATNTPAEAL
-552 DRISIPADTMA
+552 DRITIPADAMA
-563 QINEALGTGGSIIVS
+563 RINEALGTGGSIIVS

>member
-9 SIFDSATG
+9 SIFDSANG

-45 RDSGYYGD
+45 RDSAYYGD
-53 VEPMPPQQPRP
+53 VEPMPPRPRP
-64 KPKRNTAKKNP
+64 KPKRNTVKNP
-75 AVEKEA
+75 AIEKEA

-215 KVAPQQPVADDVLK
+215 KVIPQQPVADDVLK

-249 LRTSV
+249 LRASV

-265 THTADASSAM
+265 THTADASGAM
-275 PAASASATM
+275 PAATASATM
-284 SDASTARDA
+284 SDVSTARDG

-298 AADKSETS
+298 AADKPEAS

-317 ETNSAADDSSAATDD
+317 ETDPAADD

-337 VTGSTDTPK
+337 VTGSTDAPK
-346 SEVSASDPVKV
+346 PEVSASVPLKA

-367 ATTSGV
+367 AAKPGV
-373 AEAPKTEPSK
+373 AEAPKMDTSK
-383 TDAANTDPAKSGA
+383 TDAA
-396 VKTDAAKDAA
+396 KTDAAKSDATKTDTA
-406 SKDAAKAADADKPA
+406 KSDPTSKDAAKAADAVKPA

-425 TDAPDAKKDPAR
+425 SDANQDAAKDPAR

-442 KIDVSKRAG
+442 KIDIPKRAG
-451 QISVFISR
+451 QIAVFISR

-490 VFTAETD
+490 VFTAEAD

-512 TRSAARIDVEERASH
+512 TRNAARIDVEERASH
-527 RRKVAAAAPVE
+527 RRKLAAAAPAEV
-538 AKPQPATNTPAEAL
+538 KPQPTTNTPAEAL
-552 DRISIPADTMA
+552 DRISIPADAMA
-563 QINEALGTGGSIIVS
+563 RINEALGTGGSIIVS

>member
-1 MRASGRRI
+1 MRASGRQI
-9 SIFDSATG
+9 SIFDSAN
-17 RFWQFAIL
+17 RRVWQFAIL

-53 VEPMPPQQPRP
+53 IEPMPPQQARP
-64 KPKRNTAKKNP
+64 KPKRSTAKKNP
-75 AVEKEA
+75 AIEKEA

-193 RVFVTPGTISPESFS
+193 RVFVTPGTISPENFS

-234 GVKSDKGADKQSGLD
+234 GVKSDKGADKQSSLD

-265 THTADASSAM
+265 THTADASGAM
-275 PAASASATM
+275 SAASASATM
-284 SDASTARDA
+284 SDASSTTRDG

-298 AADKSETS
+298 AADKSEVS
-306 ATETAAADKPA
+306 AAEPAAA
-317 ETNSAADDSSAATDD
+317 DD

-346 SEVSASDPVKV
+346 SEVSASDPVKA

-367 ATTSGV
+367 AAKPGV
-373 AEAPKTEPSK
+373 AEVPKTEPSK
-383 TDAANTDPAKSGA
+383 TDTS
-396 VKTDAAKDAA
+396 KTDAA
-406 SKDAAKAADADKPA
+406 SKDAAKAADAVKPA

-425 TDAPDAKKDPAR
+425 TDANQDAAKDPAR

-442 KIDVSKRAG
+442 KIEIPKRGG

-490 VFTAETD
+490 VFTAEAD

-512 TRSAARIDVEERASH
+512 TRNAARIDVEERASH

-552 DRISIPADTMA
+552 DRISIPADATA
-563 QINEALGTGGSIIVS
+563 RINEALGTGGSIIVS

>member
-1 MRASGRRI
+1 MRAGGRRI
-9 SIFDSATG
+9 SIFDVANE
-17 RFWQFAIL
+17 RFWQLAIL
-25 TAAGTVAASSQA
+25 TTAGTVAASTQA
-37 DAALFYWN
+37 DAALYYWN
-45 RDSGYYGD
+45 RDSAFYGD
-53 VEPMPPQQPRP
+53 YEPMPLPQPHRQ
-64 KPKRNTAKKNP
+64 KPKRNAAKKNP
-75 AVEKEA
+75 AIEKEA
-81 GRKPQGPLIISV
+81 GSKPQGPLIISV
-93 SIDQQRVSIYDAN
+93 SIDQQRVSLYDAN

-215 KVAPQQPVADDVLK
+215 KVAPQQPIADDILK

-234 GVKSDKGADKQSGLD
+234 GVKSDKGADKPQTGLD

-254 GHAAAASLRDN
+254 GHAAASLRDN

-275 PAASASATM
+275 PAASASVTM
-284 SDASTARDA
+284 SDAPSSTARDA

-298 AADKSETS
+298 AADKSETMK
-306 ATETAAADKPA
+306 AETAAADKPA
-317 ETNSAADDSSAATDD
+317 EANSAVRDSNRTTDD
-332 KTVGE
+332 RTVGE
-337 VTGSTDTPK
+337 TTASTDTPK
-346 SEVSASDPVKV
+346 SEVSASDPVKA
-357 EAKADEPKAD
+357 EAKADEPKVEA
-367 ATTSGV
+367 AKPGV
-373 AEAPKTEPSK
+373 AEAPKTDASK
-383 TDAANTDPAKSGA
+383 TDATK
-396 VKTDAAKDAA
+396 
-406 SKDAAKAADADKPA
+406 ADASKPA

-425 TDAPDAKKDPAR
+425 ADAPDAKKDPAR
-437 LPGVA
+437 LPGTA
-442 KIDVSKRAG
+442 RIDVPKRAG
-451 QISVFISR
+451 QIAVFISR

-490 VFTAETD
+490 VFTAQAD

-512 TRSAARIDVEERASH
+512 TRNTARINVEERASH
-527 RRKVAAAAPVE
+527 RRKVAAAAVAE
-538 AKPQPATNTPAEAL
+538 AKPQPVTNSPAEAL
-552 DRISIPADTMA
+552 DRISIPADVMA
-563 QINEALGTGGSIIVS
+563 RISEALGTGGSIIVS

>member
-1 MRASGRRI
+1 MRARGRGI
-9 SIFDSATG
+9 SIFDSANG

-64 KPKRNTAKKNP
+64 KPKRSTVKKNP
-75 AVEKEA
+75 AIEKEA

-93 SIDQQRVSIYDAN
+93 SIDQQRVSIYDTN

-208 HPLLVTQ
+208 HPLLATQ
-215 KVAPQQPVADDVLK
+215 KVIPQQPVADDVLK

-234 GVKSDKGADKQSGLD
+234 GVKSDKGADRQSSLD

-254 GHAAAASLRDN
+254 GHAPASLRDN
-265 THTADASSAM
+265 THTADASGAM

-284 SDASTARDA
+284 SDASSSTARDA

-298 AADKSETS
+298 AADKSETT
-306 ATETAAADKPA
+306 ATEAAAADKPA
-317 ETNSAADDSSAATDD
+317 EANSAAGDSSVATDD

-337 VTGSTDTPK
+337 TTGSIDTPK
-346 SEVSASDPVKV
+346 SGVSASAPVKA
-357 EAKADEPKAD
+357 EAKVDEPKPD
-367 ATTSGV
+367 AAKPGV
-373 AEAPKTEPSK
+373 AEAPKADAPK
-383 TDAANTDPAKSGA
+383 TDAANAANA
-396 VKTDAAKDAA
+396 VKT
-406 SKDAAKAADADKPA
+406 ADKPA

-425 TDAPDAKKDPAR
+425 ADTSDAKQDAAKDPAR

-442 KIDVSKRAG
+442 KIDAPKRAG
-451 QISVFISR
+451 QIAVFISR

-490 VFTAETD
+490 VFTAEAD

-512 TRSAARIDVEERASH
+512 TRNAARIDVEERAAH
-527 RRKVAAAAPVE
+527 RRKLAAAAPAEV
-538 AKPQPATNTPAEAL
+538 KPHPATDTPAEAL
-552 DRISIPADTMA
+552 DRITIPADAMA
-563 QINEALGTGGSIIVS
+563 RINEALGTGGSIIVS

>member
-1 MRASGRRI
+1 MRAGGRRI
-9 SIFDSATG
+9 SVFDFANE
-17 RFWQFAIL
+17 RFWQLAIL
-25 TAAGTVAASSQA
+25 TTAGTVAASTQA
-37 DAALFYWN
+37 DAALYYWN
-45 RDSGYYGD
+45 RDSAFYGD
-53 VEPMPPQQPRP
+53 YEPMPQPHRQ

-75 AVEKEA
+75 AIEKEA
-81 GRKPQGPLIISV
+81 GSKPQGPLIISV
-93 SIDQQRVSIYDAN
+93 SIDQQRVSLYDAN

-215 KVAPQQPVADDVLK
+215 KVAPQQPVADDILK

-234 GVKSDKGADKQSGLD
+234 GVKSDKGADKQSSLD
-249 LRTSV
+249 LRSSV
-254 GHAAAASLRDN
+254 GHAAASLRDN

-275 PAASASATM
+275 PAASASVTM
-284 SDASTARDA
+284 SDASSSTARDA

-298 AADKSETS
+298 AADKSETVKP
-306 ATETAAADKPA
+306 ETAAADKPA
-317 ETNSAADDSSAATDD
+317 ETNSAGHDSNATTDD

-337 VTGSTDTPK
+337 TTASTDTPK
-346 SEVSASDPVKV
+346 SEVSASDPAKA

-367 ATTSGV
+367 AAKPGV
-373 AEAPKTEPSK
+373 AEAPKIDAPK
-383 TDAANTDPAKSGA
+383 TDAPKAD
-396 VKTDAAKDAA
+396 A
-406 SKDAAKAADADKPA
+406 SKAADKPA

-425 TDAPDAKKDPAR
+425 ADAPDAKKDPAR
-437 LPGVA
+437 LPGTA
-442 KIDVSKRAG
+442 RIDVPKRAG
-451 QISVFISR
+451 QIAVFISR

-490 VFTAETD
+490 VFTAQAD
-497 KTDANLLRWSVVTLP
+497 KTDTNLLRWSVVTLP
-512 TRSAARIDVEERASH
+512 TRNVARIDVEERTSH
-527 RRKVAAAAPVE
+527 RRKVAAAAVAE
-538 AKPQPATNTPAEAL
+538 AKPQPVTNSPAEAL
-552 DRISIPADTMA
+552 DRISIPADVMA
-563 QINEALGTGGSIIVS
+563 RISEALGTGGSIIVS

>member
-9 SIFDSATG
+9 SIFDSANG

-64 KPKRNTAKKNP
+64 KPKRSTAKKNP
-75 AVEKEA
+75 AIEKEA

-193 RVFVTPGTISPESFS
+193 RVFVTPGTISPESFA

-215 KVAPQQPVADDVLK
+215 KVIPQQPVADEVLK

-234 GVKSDKGADKQSGLD
+234 GVKSDKGADKQSSLD

-254 GHAAAASLRDN
+254 GHAAAPASLRDN

-284 SDASTARDA
+284 SDASSTARDA

-298 AADKSETS
+298 AADKSETT

-337 VTGSTDTPK
+337 VTGSTDTPM
-346 SEVSASDPVKV
+346 SGVSASDPVKA

-367 ATTSGV
+367 AAKPGV
-373 AEAPKTEPSK
+373 AEAPKADASK
-383 TDAANTDPAKSGA
+383 TDATKDAANAANA
-396 VKTDAAKDAA
+396 VKT
-406 SKDAAKAADADKPA
+406 ADKPA
-420 EAATA
+420 EAGTA
-425 TDAPDAKKDPAR
+425 ADTSDAKQDAAKDPAR
-437 LPGVA
+437 LPGA
-442 KIDVSKRAG
+442 KIDAPKRAG
-451 QISVFISR
+451 QIAVFISR

-469 FAPLFEVPVTIA
+469 FAPLFEAPVTIA

-490 VFTAETD
+490 VFTAEAD

-512 TRSAARIDVEERASH
+512 TRNAARIDVEERAAH
-527 RRKVAAAAPVE
+527 RRKLAAAAPAEV
-538 AKPQPATNTPAEAL
+538 KPQPATDTPAEAL
-552 DRISIPADTMA
+552 DRISIPADAMA
-563 QINEALGTGGSIIVS
+563 RINEALGTGGSIIVS

>member
-9 SIFDSATG
+9 SIFDSANG

-64 KPKRNTAKKNP
+64 KPKRSTAKKNP
-75 AVEKEA
+75 AIEKEA

-215 KVAPQQPVADDVLK
+215 KVIPQQPVADDVLK

-254 GHAAAASLRDN
+254 GHADAASLRDN
-265 THTADASSAM
+265 THTADASGAM

-284 SDASTARDA
+284 SDASSSARDG

-298 AADKSETS
+298 AADKSEAS
-306 ATETAAADKPA
+306 ATE
-317 ETNSAADDSSAATDD
+317 
-332 KTVGE
+332 
-337 VTGSTDTPK
+337 
-346 SEVSASDPVKV
+346 
-357 EAKADEPKAD
+357 
-367 ATTSGV
+367 
-373 AEAPKTEPSK
+373 
-383 TDAANTDPAKSGA
+383 
-396 VKTDAAKDAA
+396 
-406 SKDAAKAADADKPA
+406 
-420 EAATA
+420 
-425 TDAPDAKKDPAR
+425 
-437 LPGVA
+437 
-442 KIDVSKRAG
+442 
-451 QISVFISR
+451 
-459 KDSKLYVRQN
+459 
-469 FAPLFEVPVTIA
+469 
-481 ASDRPLGTH
+481 
-490 VFTAETD
+490 
-497 KTDANLLRWSVVTLP
+497 
-512 TRSAARIDVEERASH
+512 
-527 RRKVAAAAPVE
+527 
-538 AKPQPATNTPAEAL
+538 
-552 DRISIPADTMA
+552 
-563 QINEALGTGGSIIVS
+563 
-578 DLGVNQGET
+578 
-587 GEGTDFILPL
+587 
-597 R
+597 

>member
-1 MRASGRRI
+1 MRAGGRRI
-9 SIFDSATG
+9 SVFDFANE
-17 RFWQFAIL
+17 RFWQLAIL
-25 TAAGTVAASSQA
+25 TTAGTVAASTQA
-37 DAALFYWN
+37 DAALYYWN
-45 RDSGYYGD
+45 RDSAFYGD
-53 VEPMPPQQPRP
+53 YEPMPQPHRQ

-75 AVEKEA
+75 AIEKEA
-81 GRKPQGPLIISV
+81 GSKPQGPLIISV
-93 SIDQQRVSIYDAN
+93 SIDQQRVSLYDAN

-208 HPLLVTQ
+208 HPLLVAQ
-215 KVAPQQPVADDVLK
+215 KVAPQQPVTDDILK

-234 GVKSDKGADKQSGLD
+234 GVKSDKGADKQSNLD
-249 LRTSV
+249 LRSSV
-254 GHAAAASLRDN
+254 GHAAASLRDN

-275 PAASASATM
+275 PAASASVTM
-284 SDASTARDA
+284 SDASSSTARDA

-298 AADKSETS
+298 AADKSETVKP
-306 ATETAAADKPA
+306 ETAAADKPA
-317 ETNSAADDSSAATDD
+317 ETNSAGHDSNPTTDD
-332 KTVGE
+332 NTVGE
-337 VTGSTDTPK
+337 TTASTDTPK
-346 SEVSASDPVKV
+346 SEVSASDPAKA

-367 ATTSGV
+367 AAKPGV
-373 AEAPKTEPSK
+373 AEAPKIDAPK
-383 TDAANTDPAKSGA
+383 TDAPKAD
-396 VKTDAAKDAA
+396 A
-406 SKDAAKAADADKPA
+406 SKAADKPA

-425 TDAPDAKKDPAR
+425 ADAPDAKKDPAR
-437 LPGVA
+437 LPGTA
-442 KIDVSKRAG
+442 RIDVPKRAG
-451 QISVFISR
+451 QIAVFISR

-490 VFTAETD
+490 VFTAQAD
-497 KTDANLLRWSVVTLP
+497 KTDTNLLRWSVVTLP
-512 TRSAARIDVEERASH
+512 TRNVARIDVEERTSH
-527 RRKVAAAAPVE
+527 RRKVAAAAVAE
-538 AKPQPATNTPAEAL
+538 AKPQPVTNSPAEAL
-552 DRISIPADTMA
+552 DRISIPADVMA
-563 QINEALGTGGSIIVS
+563 RISEALGTGGSIIVS